1 MRSSLLLFLVVGSA
15 IIGGSL
21 VYLCQKKTPAVLPP
35 VAVAPAP
42 DTAPTPLP
50 EKNYTPPAPQPQP
63 VVENPPPAAPV
74 AAPVQPTAVAPAKS
88 DAAIACSK
96 AVDALLDT
104 NLTAAQKTTLFQQ
117 LRKDGQLDRAIAEL
131 QQRALD
137 NPNSPEIPTTLGE
150 AQLNKLRA
158 VHDDGGSMNDIAIL
172 AMQADQNF
180 NSALKMDP
188 SNYEAQFV
196 KGSALYYWP
205 ANPQT
210 DNQAVQILSGLID
223 QQETM
228 TPQPDFAQAYI
239 NLGNQYQKIGQPDK
253 AQATW
258 QLGLGKFPNDS
269 TLRHK
274 VNGQ

>member
-15 IIGGSL
+15 VIGGSV
-21 VYLCQKKTPAVLPP
+21 VYLCQKKTPDVPPP
-35 VAVAPAP
+35 VAAVPAS
-42 DTAPTPLP
+42 DATPAAP
-50 EKNYTPPAPQPQP
+50 EKTYNPSAPQSQP
-63 VVENPPPAAPV
+63 VVENPPPVVPA
-74 AAPVQPTAVAPAKS
+74 AAPVQPNATAPAKS

-96 AVDALLDT
+96 AVDALLAT
-104 NLTAAQKTTLFQQ
+104 NLSAAQKTALFQQ
-117 LRKDGQLDRAIAEL
+117 LRQNGQLDRAIAEL

-137 NPNSPEIPTTLGE
+137 LPNNPEIPTTLGE
-150 AQLNKLRA
+150 AQLNKVRA

-180 NSALKMDP
+180 NAALKIDP

-196 KGSALYYWP
+196 KASALYYWP

-210 DNQAVQILSGLID
+210 DNQAVQMLSGLID
-223 QQETM
+223 QQESM
-228 TPQPDFAQAYI
+228 APQPDFAQTYI
-239 NLGNQYQKIGQPDK
+239 NLGNQYQKIGQSDK

-258 QLGLGKFPNDS
+258 QLGLQKFPNDS

>member
-1 MRSSLLLFLVVGSA
+1 MRSSLLVFLVVSSA
-15 IIGGSL
+15 LIGGSV
-21 VYLCQKKTPAVLPP
+21 VYLCQKKTPTVPPP
-35 VAVAPAP
+35 VVASPSP
-42 DTAPTPLP
+42 DATPPPP
-50 EKNYTPPAPQPQP
+50 EKISASAAPRPQS
-63 VVENPPPAAPV
+63 VVENPPPAES
-74 AAPVQPTAVAPAKS
+74 PTALVQSTAAPAKS

-96 AVDALLDT
+96 AVDALLDPHLSAT
-104 NLTAAQKTTLFQQ
+104 QKTALFQQ

-137 NPNSPEIPTTLGE
+137 LPNDPAIPTTLGE
-150 AQLNKLRA
+150 AQLNKVRA
-158 VHDDGGSMNDIAIL
+158 VRDDGGSMNDIAIL

-180 NSALKMDP
+180 NAALKIDP

-196 KGSALYYWP
+196 KASALYYWP

-210 DNQAVQILSGLID
+210 DNQAVQMLSSLID
-223 QQETM
+223 QQENM
-228 TPQPDFAQAYI
+228 APQPDFAQAYI

-258 QLGLGKFPNDS
+258 QFGLGKFPNDP